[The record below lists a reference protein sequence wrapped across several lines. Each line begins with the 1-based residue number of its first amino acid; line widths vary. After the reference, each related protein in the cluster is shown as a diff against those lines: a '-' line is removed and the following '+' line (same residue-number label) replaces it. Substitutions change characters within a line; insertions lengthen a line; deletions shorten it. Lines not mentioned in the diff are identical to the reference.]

1 MSTPPP
7 AVPLPP
13 PIEPAPRG
21 GCWKTGVIGCGAA
34 AVVVVL
40 LIIAAILYFSR
51 RPEAMFD
58 LMMTAVEA
66 NLAPEV
72 TDEDRRELR
81 AAYAEFRQALKEKR
95 VDRRELENLN
105 RVLRIRSGEPISRD
119 RVHQM
124 TEFFRRAARSA
135 PAPATS
141 PTPILVAPAP

>member
-1 MSTPPP
+1 
-7 AVPLPP
+7 
-13 PIEPAPRG
+13 
-21 GCWKTGVIGCGAA
+21 
-34 AVVVVL
+34 
-40 LIIAAILYFSR
+40 
-51 RPEAMFD
+51 
-58 LMMTAVEA
+58 MMTAVEA